1 MSLSKPRRRAEVAH
15 VLEED
20 GSIALFDRAGARL
33 LVLDPIGAGV
43 WCLADGTRS
52 RIEIVNE
59 IRGVFDVPVERVSA
73 DVDSFLAEMSRSGML
88 VSDDDG
94 AG

>member
-1 MSLSKPRRRAEVAH
+1 MSGSKPRRREELAH

-20 GSIALFDRAGARL
+20 GSIALFDRVGSRL

-52 RIEIVNE
+52 RNEIVSE
-59 IRGVFDVPVERVSA
+59 IVSIFDVPSARVSA
-73 DVDSFLAEMSRSGML
+73 DVDAFLAEMGRTGML
-88 VSDDDG
+88 LEDDDG
-94 AG
+94 V